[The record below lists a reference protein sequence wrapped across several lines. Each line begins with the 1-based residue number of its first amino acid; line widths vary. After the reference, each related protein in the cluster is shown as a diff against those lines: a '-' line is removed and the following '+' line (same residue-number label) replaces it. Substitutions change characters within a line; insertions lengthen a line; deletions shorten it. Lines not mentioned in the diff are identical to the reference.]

1 MSIQNTSYNMQ
12 ATIEQIHEFYLAHPE
27 CINRVLVKTRFGY
40 KEIEAC
46 GITAFDSEVYEI
58 VTECCKSIKTSP
70 DHRMLSDDM
79 QWVST
84 RDLKIGNNLYTEHGP
99 TKITSIKKLE
109 YTEDLYDIQVA
120 EVQEFFA
127 NGLVSHNSTMLDAL
141 TFVLFGKPFRNIN
154 KANLCNSINGKASL
168 VECNFRVDS
177 RSYRVIR
184 GIKPA
189 VFEIWCDG
197 TMLNQD
203 ASTRDYQRILE
214 QQILRLNYKTF
225 TQVVILGSASFVPFM
240 QLPSAARREVIEDI
254 LDIRIFTHM
263 NQILKEKSAATKEEI
278 ARIEDAVTL
287 AKEKVTAQ
295 KKLIATLTTAR
306 ENTAE
311 KLSNKVAETLAEVN
325 AAAEKSTAIRAQI
338 AELLTA
344 VASERSIKS
353 DLKRVNTA
361 RYKLEARLDSIN
373 DHIKF
378 ITENSDCP
386 SCQQNIPHTH
396 KETVI
401 NTATSSVASHVAE
414 KNLLESCV
422 EKLNAKLEHIAE
434 LQSCISQLNIEL
446 SKVNS
451 AIAIHNTQISKL
463 NAEIAEHQHD
473 TTDIG
478 SEKHKLKELAEA
490 AVSML
495 EAKTN
500 LSAQKNLQEVAALL
514 LRDTGIKTAIIREYL
529 PVMNKLINRYLNT
542 MDSYIHFELD
552 ESFNEIIKSRFRDE
566 FTYSSF
572 SEGEKQKIDV
582 ALLFA
587 WRQIAKMKN
596 SVNTNLLILDEI
608 FDSSLDSN
616 SVELLSTLL
625 NDLSDTNIFVISHRG
640 DAMADKFS
648 NVIKFEKRHD
658 YSVMVAE

>member
-1 MSIQNTSYNMQ
+1 MQ
-12 ATIEQIHEFYLAHPE
+12 ATIEQIHEFYIAHPE

-58 VTECCKSIKTSP
+58 VTECCKAIKTSP
-70 DHRMLSDDM
+70 DHRMLSNDM

-189 VFEIWCDG
+189 IFEIWCDG

-263 NQILKEKSAATKEEI
+263 NQILKEKSAVTKEEI

-287 AKEKVTAQ
+287 AREKVTAQ
-295 KKLIATLTTAR
+295 KKLISTLTAAR
-306 ENTAE
+306 ETTAE
-311 KLSNKVAETLAEVN
+311 KLSAKVAETLAEVN
-325 AAAEKSTAIRAQI
+325 AASEKSDAIRAQI
-338 AELLTA
+338 AELLSA
-344 VASERSIKS
+344 VAGERSIKA
-353 DLKRVNTA
+353 DLKRVNAA
-361 RYKLEARLDSIN
+361 RYKLEARLDSIK

-401 NTATSSVASHVAE
+401 TTASLTVTSHIAE

-434 LQSCISQLNIEL
+434 LQAHISQLNIEL

-451 AIAIHNTQISKL
+451 AIAIHNAQISRL

-478 SEKHKLKELAEA
+478 LEKQRLKELAED
-490 AVSML
+490 AVTML

-640 DAMADKFS
+640 DSMADKFS

-658 YSVMVAE
+658 YSVMVTE

>member
-1 MSIQNTSYNMQ
+1 MQ
-12 ATIEQIHEFYLAHPE
+12 VTIEQIYEFYLAHPE
-27 CINRVLVKTRFGY
+27 CIGSVLVKTRFGY

-46 GITAFDSEVYEI
+46 GITALDSDVYEI
-58 VTECCKSIKTSP
+58 TTVCGKTLKTSP
-70 DHRMLSDDM
+70 DHLMLSDSAK
-79 QWVST
+79 WVST
-84 RDLKIGNNLYTEHGP
+84 RDLNPGDSLYTETGQ
-99 TKITSIKKLE
+99 TKIVSVNKLD

-120 EVQEFFA
+120 EVHEFFA

-177 RSYRVIR
+177 KSYRIVR

-189 VFEIWCDG
+189 IFEIWCDG

-254 LDIRIFTHM
+254 LDIRIFTYM
-263 NQILKEKSAATKEEI
+263 NQILKEKSVATKEEI
-278 ARIEDAVTL
+278 SRIEDAVTL
-287 AKEKVTAQ
+287 AREKVTAQ
-295 KKLIATLTTAR
+295 KKLISTLTTAR
-306 ENTAE
+306 ESTAE
-311 KLSNKVAETLAEVN
+311 KLALKVAETLAEV
-325 AAAEKSTAIRAQI
+325 SS
-338 AELLTA
+338 
-344 VASERSIKS
+344 ASERSAEIRTQIADLMTAVAGERSVKS
-353 DLKRVNTA
+353 DLKRVNA
-361 RYKLEARLDSIN
+361 AKYKLEARLDSIN
-373 DHIKF
+373 EQIKF
-378 ITENSDCP
+378 ISENSDCP
-386 SCQQNIPHTH
+386 ACQQSIPHTH

-401 NTATSSVASHVAE
+401 STASTTVASHTAE

-422 EKLNAKLEHIAE
+422 EKLNLKLEHISE
-434 LQSCISQLNIEL
+434 LQSRISQLNIEL

-451 AIAIHNTQISKL
+451 AIAVHNAQIAKL

-478 SEKHKLKELAEA
+478 LEKNKLKELAEA
-490 AVSML
+490 AVAML

-500 LSAQKNLQEVAALL
+500 LSAQKNLQEVAGLL

-552 ESFNEIIKSRFRDE
+552 ESFNETIKSRFRDE

-608 FDSSLDSN
+608 FDSSLDAN
-616 SVELLSTLL
+616 SVELLSVLL

-640 DAMADKFS
+640 DSMADKFS